1 MVRRRNPFRLV
12 ALFVVLTFPLFSA
25 PGLADDNLYEQMDLE
40 DAPQEDAPNRSPFE
54 IDLSVDLP
62 VILTGV
68 LVGGAPKYLDVDIG
82 RDLSGLDARSVNS
95 LDRTVMGNWSG
106 TADTVSD
113 GFLIASISL
122 PLALN
127 LMDVLSAESSDGLL
141 GFAQDSLI
149 LVEVLAV
156 NCIAFNLAKFTVR
169 RPRPYAFDRSFDLEK
184 RNSGSAS
191 MSFFS
196 GHTSL
201 AFSMAT
207 AYSYL
212 FTKRHPD
219 SSMVVP
225 VWIGSHTLAG
235 ATAYMRVHAGK
246 HFWTDVLAGA
256 AVGSAIGFLVTY
268 LHTPDDDPDGM
279 GRFMPSP
286 MYYEGGFGFLAT
298 WTF

>member
-1 MVRRRNPFRLV
+1 MPFV
-12 ALFVVLTFPLFSA
+12 CILFLAVPAPNSRAESVDDLHFYLPDPSPDESA
-25 PGLADDNLYEQMDLE
+25 S
-40 DAPQEDAPNRSPFE
+40 NRSPFE

-62 VILTGV
+62 IVLTGV
-68 LVGGAPKYLDVDIG
+68 LVGGAPKYMDIEIG
-82 RDLSGLDARSVNS
+82 RDMSGLDAGSINS
-95 LDRTVMGNWSG
+95 LDRTVVGNWSG

-122 PLALN
+122 PLALD
-127 LMDVLSAESSDGLL
+127 LIDVLGAESGDGLL
-141 GFAQDSLI
+141 GFAKDTFI

-169 RPRPYAFDRSFDLEK
+169 RPRPYAFNQGFDLEK
-184 RNSGSAS
+184 RSSDIAS

-225 VWIGSHTLAG
+225 VWIGSHTLASL
-235 ATAYMRVHAGK
+235 TAYMRVHAGK

-256 AVGSAIGFLVTY
+256 AVGSTIGFLVTY
-268 LHTPDDDPDGM
+268 LHTPDEDPDGT
-279 GRFMPSP
+279 GRFMASP
-286 MYYEGGFGFLAT
+286 MYHQGGFGFLAT